1 MIEFLLNM
9 LTGLPHQF
17 GKLVFDGHTP
27 CPPRLRGDGLPGGV
41 YRSSSN
47 LGAQADGASP
57 VTGVK
62 YVFAGGP
69 T

>member
-1 MIEFLLNM
+1 MRH
-9 LTGLPHQF
+9 GD
-17 GKLVFDGHTP
+17 KLVFVGHTP

-47 LGAQADGASP
+47 LGTQVDGVSP

-69 T
+69 I